1 MSPDVGPARRDPG
14 VEPDGPLA
22 VASAFARPAGPRGDR
37 NAAFV
42 TQAHV
47 LALQRTAGNRATARS
62 LGGNLPQPPAAAS
75 SPSHPIVVSRQRVQT
90 ISGRLVGDL
99 DGADSNLREDVIRVL
114 DNLHRLWS
122 INDLEYGVE
131 YAAVGTRPAAAR
143 LSPADIPFTIAALR
157 RNEEATLNPPVAR
170 AVLGIAIGANVGAG
184 QPNTKA
190 DILRLQDALHS
201 NWNLTNADYA
211 AERAAVNAGPDPVGA
226 PAIPRTIQGIRQFK
240 VAYVGGTS
248 RSSGPMG
255 GTSIPTPTAVGAR
268 DDALVT
274 PGTTTVTTVVGGV
287 TRHVP
292 AGFRDVV
299 RVGGVNRSYQDDLR
313 QAIDS
318 VLGWMYAQGQAMLAR
333 PRIGGGAAGDMTA
346 FEPIG
351 AAAKESVDAIVGVFG
366 QFGPPFHSRVNLLD
380 ASQRPTDAADMLR
393 YLVNNQREL
402 GVVRARHN
410 AVHAPGRPEAV
421 IAENFM
427 TAYLSNAANVTRL
440 RVVDQTWPAVN
451 AGGIVSLQ
459 PFEGPN
465 AAATR
470 RVRWDAFQ
478 TMIHEYFHSLNHPNY
493 YRYADSLGGDD
504 RSVLV
509 EGGASLM
516 TDYVWPTVLARVRS
530 DAALRTSVE
539 GRPAPFDGS
548 AIPPIADV
556 HYHPQFE
563 QATDIAAAFGGEN
576 FRVAFL
582 TGRMELIGY
591 TREAP
596 ATGVAATG
604 TQEFVVPPRGVRT
617 LADVAY
623 RTQTPIDE
631 LARLNAL
638 APSATVTRGQRLR
651 VRGAP

>member
-1 MSPDVGPARRDPG
+1 MERIPTS
-14 VEPDGPLA
+14 EK
-22 VASAFARPAGPRGDR
+22 
-37 NAAFV
+37 
-42 TQAHV
+42 T
-47 LALQRTAGNRATARS
+47 
-62 LGGNLPQPPAAAS
+62 S
-75 SPSHPIVVSRQRVQT
+75 SGFSTTSIE
-90 ISGRLVGDL
+90 SGRS
-99 DGADSNLREDVIRVL
+99 ATPTTPSNTRP
-114 DNLHRLWS
+114 S
-122 INDLEYGVE
+122 P
-131 YAAVGTRPAAAR
+131 TRPAASR
-143 LSPADIPFTIAALR
+143 LSSADIPLTIAALR
-157 RNEEATLNPPVAR
+157 RNEEATLNPPVAQ
-170 AVLGIAIGANVGAG
+170 AALGITIGANVGAG
-184 QPNTKA
+184 QPNAKA

-226 PAIPRTIQGIRQFK
+226 PSIPRTIQGIRQFK
-240 VAYVGGTS
+240 TAYVGGTS

-299 RVGGVNRSYQDDLR
+299 RVGGVNRTYRDDLR

-318 VLGWMYAQGQAMLAR
+318 VLTWMYAQGQAMLAR
-333 PRIGGGAAGDMTA
+333 PRIGGGAPGDMTA

-380 ASQRPTDAADMLR
+380 ASQRPPDAADMLR

-410 AVHAPGRPEAV
+410 AVHAPGRPESV
-421 IAENFM
+421 IAEDFM
-427 TAYLSNAANVTRL
+427 TDYLSDAANVARL
-440 RVVDQTWPAVN
+440 RVVDQAWPAVN
-451 AGGIVSLQ
+451 AGGIVSIQ

-470 RVRWDAFQ
+470 RIRWDAFQ
-478 TMIHEYFHSLNHPNY
+478 TMIHEYFHSLNHPNF

-516 TDYVWPTVLARVRS
+516 TDYVWPRVLARIRS

-548 AIPPIADV
+548 VIAPIADV

-563 QATDIAAAFGGEN
+563 QAGDIAAAFGGEN

-596 ATGVAATG
+596 ATGVAAAG
-604 TQEFVVPPRGVRT
+604 TQEYVVPPRGVRT

-623 RTQTPIDE
+623 QTQTPIDE

-638 APSATVTRGQRLR
+638 APNAAVTPGQRLR